1 MDDRIRLW
9 TEPTPVHPVPRL
21 AEALGL
27 HPDRLLMKRDDL
39 IGWGGGGNKARK
51 LERSLGPGRRARG
64 HDDRHDGCP
73 AEQPRPDDRGRR
85 GHARPRRRARPRGAT
100 GSPSAATCCSTRCTA
115 RASCG
120 PATRARSRAPPI
132 RRRGARGGGRTRVHR
147 VAFGGSDAHSVQG
160 FVDAGHELR
169 EQVGEVD
176 HVVVALGSGG
186 TMAGLVEALGPE
198 RVLGVHCGA
207 VARIHGPSSPDSS
220 PSAGPASR
228 PARSGSTRTASDP
241 ATPTSPTRRGPR
253 SCSWR
258 GRPGSSSTRP
268 TRPGPRRGSTRPA
281 RAGSVG
287 PEDRV
292 VLWHSGGV
300 PGLFGHP
307 QLGA

>member
-27 HPDRLLMKRDDL
+27 HPERLLMKRDDL

-51 LERSLGPGRRARG
+51 LERSLGRAL
-64 HDDRHDGCP
+64 
-73 AEQPRPDDRGRR
+73 A
-85 GHARPRRRARPRGAT
+85 RGAT
-100 GSPSAATCCSTRCTA
+100 TVVTTGAAQSNHARMTA
-115 RASCG
+115 AAG
-120 PATRARSRAPPI
+120 ATLGLDVVLVLEGHEVAPRGNVLLDGLYGARIEWSGDEGAGSRA
-132 RRRGARGGGRTRVHR
+132 GSVVAELEAAGTRVHR

-169 EQVGEVD
+169 DQVGDVD

-207 VARIHGPSSPDSS
+207 VEAPRTVVAGFLEERGTGIGADRLRIDEDRVGAGYAHLTDEAR
-220 PSAGPASR
+220 SALVLVARTTGILLDPTYTAR
-228 PARSGSTRTASDP
+228 AAAGLAAAARSGSIGAD
-241 ATPTSPTRRGPR
+241 
-253 SCSWR
+253 
-258 GRPGSSSTRP
+258 
-268 TRPGPRRGSTRPA
+268 
-281 RAGSVG
+281 
-287 PEDRV
+287 DRI

-300 PGLFGHP
+300 PGLFGHAE
-307 QLGA
+307 LGA

>member
-51 LERSLGPGRRARG
+51 LERSLGRAV
-64 HDDRHDGCP
+64 
-73 AEQPRPDDRGRR
+73 A
-85 GHARPRRRARPRGAT
+85 RGAT
-100 GSPSAATCCSTRCTA
+100 TIVTTGAPQSNHARMTAAA
-115 RASCG
+115 G
-120 PATRARSRAPPI
+120 ATLGLDVVLVLEGHAVAERGNVLLDALY
-132 RRRGARGGGRTRVHR
+132 GARIEWSGDEGAEPRAAEVVAELEAADARVHR

-160 FVDAGHELR
+160 FADAGHELR

-207 VARIHGPSSPDSS
+207 VADPRAVVAGFLAERGTGIAAGALRIDEDRVGPGYAHLTDEARDALVLVARTTGILLDPTYTARAA
-220 PSAGPASR
+220 AGLLAS
-228 PARSGSTRTASDP
+228 
-241 ATPTSPTRRGPR
+241 
-253 SCSWR
+253 
-258 GRPGSSSTRP
+258 
-268 TRPGPRRGSTRPA
+268 A